1 MNEIKYK
8 LVAPLGNIIVP
19 KEIMNEQEVREF
31 AAQLVQE
38 AAESDVWKEKV
49 AKDSIESIV
58 EWLQSIG
65 YKVEKL

>member
-31 AAQLVQE
+31 AAQLVQD

-58 EWLQSIG
+58 KWLQSIG